1 MSGRTT
7 SGQAASGRM
16 LPEEFADLEPF
27 AAKWCIATEAGRYAE
42 RLNSTM
48 AEMEAFYDAAFPRVR
63 DAMAYLD
70 TFELAELAERPELAE
85 QLNLLH
91 LVYSLVMVSLPV
103 EVWHQPMVIDA
114 GTAYFDRH
122 LEPVP

>member
-1 MSGRTT
+1 
-7 SGQAASGRM
+7 
-16 LPEEFADLEPF
+16 
-27 AAKWCIATEAGRYAE
+27 
-42 RLNSTM
+42 
-48 AEMEAFYDAAFPRVR
+48 
-63 DAMAYLD
+63 MAYLD
-70 TFELAELAERPELAE
+70 GFPLSELPEQ

-103 EVWHQPMVIDA
+103 EVWHQPRVIDA